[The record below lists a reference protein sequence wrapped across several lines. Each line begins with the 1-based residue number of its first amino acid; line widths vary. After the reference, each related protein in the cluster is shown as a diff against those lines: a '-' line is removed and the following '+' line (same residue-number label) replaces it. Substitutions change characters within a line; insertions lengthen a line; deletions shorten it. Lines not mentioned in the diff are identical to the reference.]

1 MGNRYIVVR
10 AVDLARKTA
19 LLPYNGKLRDAAAAV
34 LRDGA
39 CAVVD
44 GDYVMGLLT
53 ERDIVGA
60 AARGVP
66 ADAPVVEAVDR
77 PPLLV
82 EGVEPLWRVAEAM
95 VAARAEVAAVTVGGR
110 FVGVISAEDIAGAE
124 GQLAEAAEFSGLM
137 SSFAP
142 PA

>member
-1 MGNRYIVVR
+1 
-10 AVDLARKTA
+10 
-19 LLPYNGKLRDAAAAV
+19 
-34 LRDGA
+34 
-39 CAVVD
+39 
-44 GDYVMGLLT
+44 
-53 ERDIVGA
+53 
-60 AARGVP
+60 
-66 ADAPVVEAVDR
+66 VDR

-82 EGVEPLWRVAEAM
+82 EGFEPLWRVAEAM